1 MPKPNLPHL
10 QIPKSSVTSSDYKPV
25 KNGGGG
31 GEKIPERDISEHA
44 QYLLDLIIPFQKIGN
59 SQYLLFES
67 KEDYDIIETS
77 LDNENRK
84 MCRLFKVD
92 GKIKVVSLINEKA
105 FNEFA
110 KILNKSIEKTN
121 NLTLQ
126 KLYLTIENI
135 KQAKAKDLWND
146 DIEFF
151 PKSEY
156 IWCEAWLAVSNDKE
170 EQERQL
176 KEFIITLSENNIEHN
191 KRILNFPDTVV
202 MLVKADKSTLEKV
215 MQLSNGL
222 VAEFRARK
230 ELVSASFL
238 ADTQIS
244 EREELIKEL
253 KIRIEYNNEN
263 NITIC
268 ILDGGVF
275 NKTPLLSSMLEDE
288 NCYSWGCENPT
299 FDENNGHGTKMAGIA
314 IYGDKL
320 KEYLSSN
327 DTIVISHGLESVKF
341 KLDEDG
347 SNKEL
352 YGFLTEQLVAL
363 PEIRSSERKRL
374 FCMAVTCDVGD
385 FDRGKPSSWSAKID
399 NIIYNPNDP
408 DKKRLFIVS
417 AGNNTDFDN
426 YPQDIVDKFIGD
438 PAQACN
444 AITVGS
450 FTNLDSFSD
459 GERNGVMANR
469 GGISPYSSTSFDP
482 IYKYPIKPDVVFEG
496 GNLFTNSDGHES
508 HEDLDLLTTGRV
520 NNPLVTFNATSLS
533 TALASNFIA
542 QLYVEYP
549 NYWPETIRGLMIH
562 SSAWT
567 EELKSQIKSIENVE
581 DENKGF
587 YGYLLRFCGYGVPD
601 LERAKF
607 SARNRLTLISEQK
620 IQPFKENIKKSE
632 NTLFNEIHYY
642 KLPWPKEELEKL
654 TSEKVMM
661 RVTLSYYI
669 EAYPRDRGYTD
680 KYKYAS
686 YNLKFDKKRP
696 TETENEFKGR
706 VNEALRDAPSSGS
719 DSNTDDKWLIGIKN
733 RGNASIQSD
742 IWIGTATDLAE
753 SDLIAVYPVNGW
765 WKKLKKQN
773 KANSIARYS
782 LIVSIYGDDLE
793 VDIYTPVQTQIAIAN
808 QIPTTIITPIT
819 T

>member
-10 QIPKSSVTSSDYKPV
+10 QIPKSSVMPSNYELSQRIINRP
-25 KNGGGG
+25 N
-31 GEKIPERDISEHA
+31 IPERDIKEHA
-44 QYLLDLIIPFQKIGN
+44 KYLLDLIIPFQKIGS

-67 KEDYDIIETS
+67 KEDYDLVETS

-84 MCRLFKVD
+84 ICRVFKVD
-92 GKIKVVSLINEKA
+92 DKIKVVSLINEKA
-105 FNEFA
+105 FNDFIKA
-110 KILNKSIEKTN
+110 LNKVNENKP
-121 NLTLQ
+121 LQ
-126 KLYLTIENI
+126 PLFLMVENI
-135 KQAKAKDLWND
+135 KQATAKDLWND
-146 DIEFF
+146 DIELF
-151 PKSEY
+151 PRSEY
-156 IWCEAWLAVSNDKE
+156 VWCEVWLAVSNDKE
-170 EQERQL
+170 NQDRQL
-176 KEFIITLSENNIEHN
+176 KEFIITLSKNNIEHN

-230 ELVSASFL
+230 ELISASFL
-238 ADTQIS
+238 EDTQIS
-244 EREELIKEL
+244 ERDELIRNL
-253 KIRIEYNNEN
+253 MLRIEYNNQN

-275 NKTPLLSSMLEDE
+275 SRTPLLNSILQDGD
-288 NCYSWGCENPT
+288 CYAWGCDNPNV
-299 FDENNGHGTKMAGIA
+299 DENNSHGTKMAGIA
-314 IYGDKL
+314 IYGDEL

-352 YGFLTEQLVAL
+352 YGFLTEQLVAI
-363 PEIRSSERKRL
+363 PEIRSPERKRL

-450 FTNLDSFSD
+450 FTNLDSFSGD
-459 GERNGVMANR
+459 EHDIIMAKR

-482 IYKYPIKPDVVFEG
+482 IYKYPIKPDIVFEG
-496 GNLFTNSDGHES
+496 GNRITSNNGSES
-508 HEDLDLLTTGRV
+508 HEDLDLLTTGSV

-562 SSAWT
+562 SAEWT
-567 EELKSQIKSIENVE
+567 DELKNQIKSIENVE

-607 SARNRLTLISEQK
+607 SARNRLTLISEQA
-620 IQPFKENIKKSE
+620 IQPYKKDPQTKNISY
-632 NTLFNEIHYY
+632 NEIHYY
-642 KLPWPKEELEKL
+642 KLPWPKEELGKL
-654 TSEKVMM
+654 TSKKVFM

-696 TETENEFKGR
+696 IETENEFKGR

-782 LIVSIYGDDLE
+782 LIVSIYVDDLE
-793 VDIYTPVQTQIAIAN
+793 VDIYTPVQTQIDIAN

-819 T
+819 S